1 MREQFERRV
10 FAALGA
16 IAAINVRRA
25 DILAILDAVKAEGK
39 LRTANI
45 LLADLKQIFRFAA

>member
-1 MREQFERRV
+1 MD
-10 FAALGA
+10 A
-16 IAAINVRRA
+16 IAAIDVRKA